1 MEKKLRIHGFT
12 CLYIQVQPSHAREP
26 NTQLAHLLYIL
37 WDGMSSPGPTHHSK
51 RCPFLPGVVSKRPI
65 LSLPPPLPTPPRIY
79 MHKLDICHTYIY
91 ICRFTPPTLLP
102 RQGHATPGQRTAPGP
117 TAAAGGPRGAGG
129 PRSPTSSSQTTRARN
144 PQDWAPAGT
153 APRPTPPLPETP
165 AKGQRQQKKAKLT
178 NSSFFK
184 STSHA
189 NLAFF
194 WCSTF
199 PLHKNMQV
207 GNDPKPL
214 HRKKAKLACEVDL
227 QKA

>member
-1 MEKKLRIHGFT
+1 MLVHSSTALARSRAQHT
-12 CLYIQVQPSHAREP
+12 ASPPSVHPVGWHVESRSDP
-26 NTQLAHLLYIL
+26 SLQT
-37 WDGMSSPGPTHHSK
+37 MSISTRCNFKTFNIAPT
-51 RCPFLPGVVSKRPI
+51 
-65 LSLPPPLPTPPRIY
+65 PPLPTPPRIY
-79 MHKLDICHTYIY
+79 MHKLDICYTYIY

-153 APRPTPPLPETP
+153 APRPPPPLPETP

-184 STSHA
+184 STSHT
-189 NLAFF
+189 NLVFF
-194 WCSTF
+194 LCKPF
-199 PLHKNMQV
+199 P
-207 GNDPKPL
+207 
-214 HRKKAKLACEVDL
+214 
-227 QKA
+227 

>member
-1 MEKKLRIHGFT
+1 VEKKLRIHGFT

-79 MHKLDICHTYIY
+79 MHKLDICYTYIY

-153 APRPTPPLPETP
+153 APRLPYP
-165 AKGQRQQKKAKLT
+165 RPQQRVSDNKK
-178 NSSFFK
+178 
-184 STSHA
+184 
-189 NLAFF
+189 
-194 WCSTF
+194 
-199 PLHKNMQV
+199 
-207 GNDPKPL
+207 KPS
-214 HRKKAKLACEVDL
+214 
-227 QKA
+227 